1 MTTPSSSLPLAGRRV
16 VTTRERPGEL
26 DRALEAAGA
35 EPVNIPLIELVAAR
49 GGELARALSV
59 LDRFDWLIVTS
70 QFAAELVGAA
80 AASHPLVSLAAVGR
94 HTAEVL
100 GSLAGRL
107 PEIVPERQT
116 AADLVRAMPEP
127 GERRRVLVPQADRAD
142 STLVEGLRQR
152 GYAVTAV
159 TAYHT
164 SLRTPNAEQRRDALT
179 ADAVAF
185 ASGSAATAWVS
196 AFGTAAP
203 PVVAAIGPT
212 TAAAAE
218 RLGLVC
224 THVAEEHSIAGL
236 VAAVVSALIP

>member
-1 MTTPSSSLPLAGRRV
+1 MNARPPGPLAGRRV

-26 DRALEAAGA
+26 DRALRAAGA
-35 EPVNIPLIELVAAR
+35 EPVNIPLIQLVAA
-49 GGELARALSV
+49 GGELARALAM

-70 QFAAELVGAA
+70 QFGADLVGPAA
-80 AASHPLVSLAAVGR
+80 AGHPGVALAAVGR
-94 HTAEVL
+94 RTAEVL
-100 GSLAGRL
+100 EALAGR
-107 PEIVPERQT
+107 PPAVVPDRQT
-116 AADLVRAMPEP
+116 AADLVVAMPEP
-127 GERRRVLVPQADRAD
+127 GDRRRVLVAQADRAD
-142 STLVEGLRQR
+142 STLVDGLRHR

-164 SLRTPNAEQRRDALT
+164 TLRTPNEGERGAALG

-185 ASGSAATAWVS
+185 ASGSAATAWVG

-224 THVAEEHSIAGL
+224 THIAEQHSIPGL
-236 VAAVVSALIP
+236 VAALVSAFTS